1 MKLIILDF
9 IKIKTI
15 KKSKGDVYE
24 AIRLTFAFSNE
35 LTLIH
40 VGDSSEKNK
49 KFNDVLYEK

>member
-24 AIRLTFAFSNE
+24 AIRLAFAFSNE

-40 VGDSSEKNK
+40 VGDSYEEKTK
-49 KFNDVLYEK
+49 RLMIF

>member
-15 KKSKGDVYE
+15 KKSKGDIYE
-24 AIRLTFAFSNE
+24 AIRLAFAFGNE

-40 VGDSSEKNK
+40 VGDSYEEKTK
-49 KFNDVLYEK
+49 KLMIF

>member
-9 IKIKTI
+9 IKIKTT

-24 AIRLTFAFSNE
+24 AIRLAFAFGNE

-40 VGDSSEKNK
+40 VGDSSE
-49 KFNDVLYEK
+49 EKTKRLMMF